1 MLQRITAP
9 RHTHSTDTNF
19 TAYTACLHTQEDAL
33 GYLITD
39 KHTHIHIGYTIDIW
53 LYHYS
58 QYNRIAIGPTITLVD
73 IAAKSTNYIQHTN
86 SKFHVRSS
94 RTFVRTILKENATA
108 SENLQIAP
116 DIIIEKL

>member
-39 KHTHIHIGYTIDIW
+39 KHTHIHIGYTIDTW
-53 LYHYS
+53 LYTKLL
-58 QYNRIAIGPTITLVD
+58 ITIGTTITLVD

-86 SKFHVRSS
+86 SKFHVRSN

-116 DIIIEKL
+116 DIIIGKL

>member
-1 MLQRITAP
+1 MLLRITEP
-9 RHTHSTDTNF
+9 RYTHSTDTNF
-19 TAYTACLHTQEDAL
+19 KAYTACLHTQEDAL

-39 KHTHIHIGYTIDIW
+39 KHTPIHIGFTIDIW

-58 QYNRIAIGPTITLVD
+58 QYNRMAIGTTITLVD

-86 SKFHVRSS
+86 SKFHVRSN
-94 RTFVRTILKENATA
+94 RTFVRTILKDASA